1 MPHRAERHR
10 QERDGNLL
18 ARRQQHVHLT
28 RIMVRILVYAARQLD
43 EIIGRVSHG
52 GDDDDDLVL
61 GLHAVED
68 TPRHRFDFFR
78 SGNRAAAKLLYDQS
92 HNFLLDCPSTRK
104 MSRAKMSFENGHSL
118 RNLKK

>member
-1 MPHRAERHR
+1 VGAQPGVGHGVEALGTGSAH
-10 QERDGNLL
+10 
-18 ARRQQHVHLT
+18 AVRRP
-28 RIMVRILVYAARQLD
+28 
-43 EIIGRVSHG
+43 
-52 GDDDDDLVL
+52 DDDDLVL

-104 MSRAKMSFENGHSL
+104 ISRAKVSFENGHSL
-118 RNLKK
+118 QNLKK